1 MPTHTKNHHPTG
13 GASKGLRKKLAR
25 KLVVSGILLF
35 PHRSSEAACAQRVE
49 APLNMM
55 AMMLEVSLAASWST
69 ALLVLLACSALRWL
83 YQRWQ
88 QQKALARAVSLGV
101 ASTPQTKPPVLEAPR
116 APASSICPGG
126 VCKVPKQRTTE
137 DLVTS
142 ALALL
147 QSQKQRTVVWIAA
160 GSSPP
165 APEPFLP
172 CALVRERLA
181 ACAEEGSI
189 ATTTWREVE
198 LAVKANPQVRSFR
211 FGKTEVWEW
220 RQMLGA

>member
-1 MPTHTKNHHPTG
+1 
-13 GASKGLRKKLAR
+13 
-25 KLVVSGILLF
+25 
-35 PHRSSEAACAQRVE
+35 
-49 APLNMM
+49 
-55 AMMLEVSLAASWST
+55 MMLEVSLAASWST

-147 QSQKQRTVVWIAA
+147 QSQKQRTVI
-160 GSSPP
+160 PP
-165 APEPFLP
+165 SFPLRSACSCSWPFLKGGLDCSGLVP
-172 CALVRERLA
+172 SCARAVPTVCPRAVRVLFAGAVCTGHVRRSHPTPTENVWPLVTRKAALPPQRGER
-181 ACAEEGSI
+181 
-189 ATTTWREVE
+189 
-198 LAVKANPQVRSFR
+198 
-211 FGKTEVWEW
+211 
-220 RQMLGA
+220 

>member
-1 MPTHTKNHHPTG
+1 
-13 GASKGLRKKLAR
+13 
-25 KLVVSGILLF
+25 
-35 PHRSSEAACAQRVE
+35 
-49 APLNMM
+49 MM

-147 QSQKQRTVVWIAA
+147 QSQKQRTVIPPSFPLRSACSCSWPFLKVVWIAA

-172 CALVRERLA
+172 CALVRRSHPTPTENVWPLVLRKAALPPQRGER
-181 ACAEEGSI
+181 
-189 ATTTWREVE
+189 
-198 LAVKANPQVRSFR
+198 
-211 FGKTEVWEW
+211 
-220 RQMLGA
+220 